1 MRSNTINRIYAL
13 LISRP
18 GVQKKFYQLYN
29 YPAHWVNFRNG
40 YYDPIEQVMIEH
52 DPKYLSLNQIPFE
65 FDTGK
70 REEVLAGGEAIR
82 KYLSI
87 SLPDETEQRMLWE
100 FTGYCMTTDTKI
112 QKFLMLTGNGGT
124 GKSVL
129 IDMIQGM
136 VGLENCSN
144 IPLQDLNRRFY
155 ATGLFGKV
163 LNACGDI
170 PCKAMDSTD
179 IIKKAVGEDALIYE
193 KKGEDPMSFFSH
205 AKQLFS
211 CNGLPEN
218 REDKSDAFYRRL
230 MILEMNHVVTAE
242 EKDTG
247 LKKKVASEMDYA
259 ICMAMDGLHD
269 LYARGCFEESE
280 NSKACVEKVQRASDS
295 VRAFL
300 DEMICRKEGSRI
312 ERSRMYE
319 MYEDYCK
326 DNGRQPLGKSKFVTE
341 MERKGFYSTKY
352 QGIYKFK
359 DTAIR
364 EEEFHDV
371 ADGDEIPF
379 DTK

>member
-1 MRSNTINRIYAL
+1 
-13 LISRP
+13 
-18 GVQKKFYQLYN
+18 
-29 YPAHWVNFRNG
+29 
-40 YYDPIEQVMIEH
+40 
-52 DPKYLSLNQIPFE
+52 
-65 FDTGK
+65 
-70 REEVLAGGEAIR
+70 
-82 KYLSI
+82 
-87 SLPDETEQRMLWE
+87 
-100 FTGYCMTTDTKI
+100 
-112 QKFLMLTGNGGT
+112 
-124 GKSVL
+124 
-129 IDMIQGM
+129 
-136 VGLENCSN
+136 
-144 IPLQDLNRRFY
+144 
-155 ATGLFGKV
+155 LFGKV